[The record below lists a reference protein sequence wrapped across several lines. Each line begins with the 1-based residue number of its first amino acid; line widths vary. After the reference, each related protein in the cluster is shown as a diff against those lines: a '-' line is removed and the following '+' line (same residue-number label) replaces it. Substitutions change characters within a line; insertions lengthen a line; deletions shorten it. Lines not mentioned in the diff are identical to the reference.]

1 MPHSELIHSM
11 PKPECQLSERT
22 RRSKFRRRKPNL
34 VRGSSSSLSA
44 TDPYTHM
51 TEMISDSQLPPSPQ
65 TPKPLPEQVEKFFQA
80 CNKCEDLSTPKSTFL
95 THKAIFA
102 ATVLENSIN
111 YHPPDRNTTLLA
123 SVHEL
128 HLVSHEK
135 LANEY
140 EDNITKIRQDAQKA
154 VELLVGLIRDV
165 LREY

>member
-1 MPHSELIHSM
+1 
-11 PKPECQLSERT
+11 
-22 RRSKFRRRKPNL
+22 
-34 VRGSSSSLSA
+34 
-44 TDPYTHM
+44 M

-65 TPKPLPEQVEKFFQA
+65 TPKSLPEQVEKFFQA

-111 YHPPDRNTTLLA
+111 YRPPDRNITLLA

-140 EDNITKIRQDAQKA
+140 EVNITKIRKDAQKA

-165 LREY
+165 VGSVGRNWRYTRLSFLMIMLLGIAKCRGNWRILRRYISGF